1 MKDWFLPALF
11 TFFLWGAWGFIP
23 KITTRYLSPVSAVVF
38 EAAGALIVG
47 VAVLFFL
54 GFRPDIH
61 PKGIGLA
68 ISTGI
73 VGILGALCYLTAIK
87 KGKVSVV
94 VTMTALYPL
103 FSIGLAY
110 FFLKEPINRFQSIGI
125 ILGVAGSILVMFT
138 H

>member
-73 VGILGALCYLTAIK
+73 FGILGALCYLTAIK

-110 FFLKEPINRFQSIGI
+110 FFLKEPITVKEGAGI
-125 ILGVAGSILVMFT
+125 IFACIAIVLFSM
-138 H
+138 